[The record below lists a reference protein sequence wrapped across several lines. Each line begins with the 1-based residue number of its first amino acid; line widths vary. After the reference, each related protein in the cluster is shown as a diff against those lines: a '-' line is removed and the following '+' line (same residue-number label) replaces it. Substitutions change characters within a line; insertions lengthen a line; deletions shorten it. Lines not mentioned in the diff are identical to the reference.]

1 MEVARRGG
9 DASVAVVPL
18 CHVDSRDR
26 AGQKGVTTGNW
37 TQGSS
42 LLWDESG
49 RRALPRPTALK
60 EPARL
65 VVVIAQG

>member
-26 AGQKGVTTGNW
+26 TGQKRGADRE
-37 TQGSS
+37 
-42 LLWDESG
+42 L
-49 RRALPRPTALK
+49 
-60 EPARL
+60 EPGEQSFVER
-65 VVVIAQG
+65 IK